1 MSIKIYHN
9 NRCSKSRCAIDLLN
23 EHNVSYEIID
33 YLKNVPSKKELKEV
47 LALLNIPA
55 FDLIRK
61 NEADYKEH
69 FKGKELSD
77 DEWIDA
83 MIQFP
88 KLIERPIVL
97 NGKKAVVGRPT
108 EKIITIL

>member
-9 NRCSKSRCAIDLLN
+9 NRCSKSRCAIELLN
-23 EHNVSYEIID
+23 EQNVSYEVID
-33 YLKNVPSKKELKEV
+33 YLNNVPSKKELKEV

-55 FDLIRK
+55 YDLIRK
-61 NEADYKEH
+61 NEAEYKEH
-69 FKGKELSD
+69 FKGKELSE

>member
-9 NRCSKSRCAIDLLN
+9 NRCSKSRCAIELLN
-23 EHNVSYEIID
+23 EQNVSYEVID
-33 YLKNVPSKKELKEV
+33 YLNNVPSKKELKEV

-61 NEADYKEH
+61 NEAEYKEH
-69 FKGKELSD
+69 FKGKELSE